1 MAALDDVRDRTKELR
16 GRLALLTEGL

>member
-1 MAALDDVRDRTKELR
+1 MAYFDDVLDRTKELR